1 MRSGIR
7 RKKLLCWGMIA
18 SLMAGMFLPSV
29 GTAAAY
35 VEDTEGA
42 KAASSDA
49 IYADLEF
56 SNPQEWGLSDYTEN
70 GNSTTWEEDTNNN
83 GYLKLNKTTTKDMLI
98 QINNMELTS
107 QHVVFEQDIYLEE
120 AHPNVEL
127 FWLREGDGSPVSIL
141 TLNQNHEAVLTDH
154 QVALETGQWY
164 RLSAVMDFEN
174 HLCDIYVNGTPAI
187 EDVAFNTGLN
197 SPTLWR
203 IYVPGGDATGAFYS
217 DNLRVYDGTK
227 PRDIEWEKEHQTVY
241 HNLQFDDSEP
251 KWGLSDYTE
260 GAGPVTQESYLK
272 LNKTATDSS
281 DMLIQINNMELTSQ
295 HVVFEQ
301 DIYLEEAHPTMEMM
315 FREGNK
321 AYVVL
326 LRLNQEH
333 QVVGDKDERTATLET
348 NKWHRLSAAMD
359 FENHLCDIY
368 VDGVLVIED
377 LAFSDILNRPTLWRI
392 YVPQGEATGAFYI
405 DNLSVYDGTEPRD
418 ITEAEEQQEVYYNL
432 RFEDS
437 QPNWGLSDYT
447 DGAGSVTWESYL
459 KLNKTATDNSDMLI
473 QINNMELA
481 SQHIVF
487 EQDIY
492 LEETHPNVELFW
504 LRQGSGGPV
513 SILTLNQDHEVVLAD
528 QKVGLE
534 TEQWYRLSAVMDFE
548 DHLCDIYVN
557 GTLEIEGVPFNADLN
572 SPTLWRIYVPGNT
585 TTGAF
590 YSDNL
595 RVYDGMRPRNIDV
608 DDAVVEEHNVF
619 SDADALAVLNGK
631 TALSPY
637 GGVLYANGQKQ
648 DVSDSLILE
657 GEEALV
663 TPAVMEKLF
672 GVTVTVEG
680 NKATIGN
687 VVLEADKK
695 EITIDGVSTAIAAA
709 PRLVEGTLYLPV
721 SAYGEHALA
730 EGCFYDD
737 GHGMLL
743 VSGQA
748 INTADSRLKE
758 ANLYLFFERKSS
770 EELKEMLLAAN
781 GEDLAAAHP
790 RILATAE
797 DFERLREEISTDSTK
812 AAWFDYIKTSAD
824 GFLEQEPLEY
834 VISNSRLLDVSNA
847 ALIRTA
853 NLGMAWQI
861 TGEQKYADRLIE
873 ELLAIG
879 SFQDWHPEH
888 TLDTGTMAMAA
899 AIGYDWAYDAMTEEQ
914 RELLGEQFW
923 SLGLETAREAYYG
936 TAAYQSWWT
945 KTETN
950 WGGVV
955 NAGFLNLALALAER
969 DPDYAMDIVANAKR
983 SMEYTIYRIAPDGA
997 WYEGPSYWQYFFQ
1010 FLSYALAGY
1019 ESALGETDETLS
1031 FMGMESFAKY
1041 QMYFSDPSGNVNNF
1055 HDSEEGAIGSYGQF
1069 YLADKLNISGLAEYR
1084 VNFMEQQNTAPTV
1097 YDLLWYDI
1105 DGEGGSETDSLPLDG
1120 YYRETEFFSMRQN
1133 WEDENALWVSAH
1145 GGSTNAAHDHIDSG
1159 TFVLNLGG
1167 TRWAIDLPKEMLSY
1181 VSDAENPSIQAGY
1194 NSYYFY
1200 RRKGEGHNIVV
1211 INPDSELEM
1220 DQSQFAK
1227 VTEMVSGTGRSYA
1240 VIDLSGAYQE
1250 DVNSY
1255 LRGYLVSEGRRA
1267 FTVRDEI
1274 DLKEDNS
1281 ELYWFLH
1288 TEGQVVIQDDQTA
1301 VILQDGKQ
1309 LKVQFAT
1316 DAEDYELSVMAA
1328 EKLPTSPQFEETAN
1342 PKVSKLALKLTGSG
1356 KVNITVKMSLM
1367 GEEPSLTGPED
1378 TPIAEWTVEGDD
1390 TISAEGAGSAARI
1403 SELRINGQPL
1413 DYFLPETFYYEYSL
1427 GETEESAEITADG
1440 TGRVEV
1446 VTYPLADDCELKEVR
1461 VYDDA
1466 GKYTSYVLKIL
1477 PYDPYSQSQYIRH
1490 DVVEVWGSKEQTDE
1504 PNYFEGS
1511 ADGDLGTRWSAE
1523 GIGEYVVHDLGE
1535 EKTIDAFGVALW
1547 MGAQRNFYF
1556 DLEISND
1563 GVNFTPVVKDYVS
1576 SGTTEDIEIIPLEES
1591 VTARYVRY
1599 MGYGNS
1605 VNAWNNVIEL
1615 ASYIKR
1621 DSVDTGDEGGETPG
1635 GDSGDEGGET
1645 PGGDPGDE
1653 GGQTPG
1659 GSTGDEGG
1667 QTPGGS
1673 TGDEGGQTPGGNTGD
1688 EGSQTPGGNT
1698 GSDGGDAQDGKG
1710 DGADAPKTGEGSGA
1724 NWALYVLP
1732 LMLVCILALI
1742 GLGQMKQRFFGRR

>member
-42 KAASSDA
+42 EAASSDA

-56 SNPQEWGLSDYTEN
+56 SNPQEWGLGYYKTN
-70 GNSTTWEEDTNNN
+70 GNSITWEEAEEN
-83 GYLKLNKTTTKDMLI
+83 GYLKVEKTTANDVYMD
-98 QINNMELTS
+98 INNLQLTS
-107 QHVVFEQDIYLEE
+107 QYVVFEQDIYL
-120 AHPNVEL
+120 AQDHPKVLLYYLRDSVTTGSDVNVGMLEIQNNQAEL
-127 FWLREGDGSPVSIL
+127 S
-141 TLNQNHEAVLTDH
+141 
-154 QVALETGQWY
+154 GQTVNLDSEKWH
-164 RLSAVMDFEN
+164 RVSAVMDFEN
-174 HLCDIYVNGTPAI
+174 CLCDVYVDGELAI
-187 EDVAFNTGLN
+187 EDAAFNESLKN
-197 SPTLWR
+197 PSVWR
-203 IYVPGGDATGAFYS
+203 IYVSGGEDNGTFYS
-217 DNLRVYDGTK
+217 DNLRVYDGTE
-227 PRDIEWEKEHQTVY
+227 PRDIAWEKEHQTIY
-241 HNLQFDDSEP
+241 SNLKFEDSEN
-251 KWGLSDYTE
+251 WGF
-260 GAGPVTQESYLK
+260 GWVKQAGGTVTWNQEEDGNGYLK
-272 LNKTATDSS
+272 VTKADNGG
-281 DMLIQINNMELTSQ
+281 DMCLDISGIQLTSQ
-295 HVVFEQ
+295 HVIFEQ
-301 DIYLEEAHPTMEMM
+301 DIYLEETHPTVEMM
-315 FREGNK
+315 FREGSNG
-321 AYVVL
+321 YVVL
-326 LRLNQEH
+326 LTLSREH
-333 QVVGDKDERTATLET
+333 KAVLAEQTAELET
-348 NKWHRLSAAMD
+348 EKWHRISIAAD

-368 VDGVLVIED
+368 VDGA
-377 LAFSDILNRPTLWRI
+377 LAISD
-392 YVPQGEATGAFYI
+392 VAF
-405 DNLSVYDGTEPRD
+405 TE
-418 ITEAEEQQEVYYNL
+418 E
-432 RFEDS
+432 
-437 QPNWGLSDYT
+437 
-447 DGAGSVTWESYL
+447 
-459 KLNKTATDNSDMLI
+459 LNKPD
-473 QINNMELA
+473 
-481 SQHIVF
+481 
-487 EQDIY
+487 
-492 LEETHPNVELFW
+492 
-504 LRQGSGGPV
+504 
-513 SILTLNQDHEVVLAD
+513 
-528 QKVGLE
+528 
-534 TEQWYRLSAVMDFE
+534 
-548 DHLCDIYVN
+548 
-557 GTLEIEGVPFNADLN
+557 
-572 SPTLWRIYVPGNT
+572 LWRIYVPGSET
-585 TTGAF
+585 EGAF
-590 YSDNL
+590 YSDNV
-595 RVYDGMRPRNIDV
+595 RIYDGMRPRNV

-1069 YLADKLNISGLAEYR
+1069 YLADKLNIQGLAEYR

-1105 DGEGGSETDSLPLDG
+1105 DGEGGSDTDSLPLDG

-1390 TISAEGAGSAARI
+1390 TISAEGAGSGARI

-1446 VTYPLADDCELKEVR
+1446 VTYPLADDGELKEVR

-1547 MGAQRNFYF
+1547 MGNQRNFYF

-1563 GVNFTPVVKDYVS
+1563 GVNFTTVVKDYVS

-1605 VNAWNNVIEL
+1605 VNEWNNVIEL

-1621 DSVDTGDEGGETPG
+1621 DSVDTGDEGGDTPG
-1635 GDSGDEGGET
+1635 GDTGDSGET
-1645 PGGDPGDE
+1645 PGGD
-1653 GGQTPG
+1653 
-1659 GSTGDEGG
+1659 TGDSGE
-1667 QTPGGS
+1667 
-1673 TGDEGGQTPGGNTGD
+1673 TPGGNTGD
-1688 EGSQTPGGNT
+1688 DGETSGGNTGSDGSQTPGGDSENT
-1698 GSDGGDAQDGKG
+1698 DGGDAQDGKG